1 MREDGGFRKAEG
13 QFVSRILEASE
24 KERMGE
30 RERDECIFL
39 RVILS
44 SVSVPFVV
52 LKKYKS
58 GPGLL

>member
-24 KERMGE
+24 KERMG
-30 RERDECIFL
+30 ERDECIFL